1 MRWEGDGGEDRKG
14 VVVRWEGEG
23 GEDRKGVVVRQEW
36 IVDAADGGCC
46 LGMMLGQL
54 RTI

>member
-1 MRWEGDGGEDRKG
+1 M
-14 VVVRWEGEG
+14 RWEGEG
-23 GEDRKGVVVRQEW
+23 GEDRKGKVERIERGGVRQEW